1 MEVSFVTGAA
11 SGIGAAIAARL
22 ALAGP
27 VGLFDRNEAAVEAMA
42 ASIRAGGGEALPL
55 GGDVTSAADVTR
67 ATEALAA
74 RFGRLDVVVANA
86 GVDTYGS
93 LLDAAEADWDRVV
106 AVNAKGVFLT
116 ARATLP
122 FLLETGKGR
131 FIAVSSDAGLVGCP
145 GFSIYCASKHAV
157 VGLVRSMACEFGSRG
172 LRANCVCPAFVET
185 PMSAA
190 FAANSTAAE
199 VEYWHDA
206 VPLGRFASPDE
217 VAAAVNYL
225 ASPAAAYVNG
235 VAYAID
241 GGATLELH
249 RSAA

>member
-1 MEVSFVTGAA
+1 
-11 SGIGAAIAARL
+11 
-22 ALAGP
+22 
-27 VGLFDRNEAAVEAMA
+27 
-42 ASIRAGGGEALPL
+42 
-55 GGDVTSAADVTR
+55 
-67 ATEALAA
+67 
-74 RFGRLDVVVANA
+74 VVVASA

-93 LLDAAEADWDRVV
+93 LLEATEADWDRVV
-106 AVNAKGVFLT
+106 AINAKGVFLT

-122 FLLETGKGR
+122 SLLETGKGR

-157 VGLVRSMACEFGSRG
+157 IGLVRSMACEFGSKG

-190 FAANSTAAE
+190 FAANSAPSE
-199 VEYWHDA
+199 VEFWHSA
-206 VPLGRFASPDE
+206 VPLGRFASSDE
-217 VAAAVNYL
+217 IASVVNYL

-241 GGATLELH
+241 GGATSELH